1 MKKIMLFVSAVFMV
15 IALASCGGKKAAV
28 ATNRVYD
35 DNSLKIQ
42 KGASATNN
50 YKIIAGQE
58 RIEPYTISER
68 KRLKGLTLDEAKE
81 KVLQEAVIARGCAM
95 IIEPNYSYDM
105 KGKNIVR
112 ITVVGYPG
120 NYNFEKDK

>member
-1 MKKIMLFVSAVFMV
+1 MKKMMVFANAVLMAVAF
-15 IALASCGGKKAAV
+15 ASCGSNKAAV
-28 ATNRVYD
+28 ATNKGFD

-42 KGASATNN
+42 KGASASNN

-58 RIEPYTISER
+58 RIEPYTISDR
-68 KRLKGLTLDEAKE
+68 KRLKGLTLPEAKE